1 MCGIIGYIGTKSAS
15 SIILEGLRRLE
26 YRGYDSAGL
35 CILNNGR
42 FELRK
47 KAGRINDLAALLAK
61 QPAKGTTGI
70 GHTRWATH
78 GPPTDQNAHPH
89 LDQSGKVA
97 LVHNGV
103 IENHQQLKQRLLAK
117 GHQFVSQTDT
127 EVLAHLV
134 GDYYDELGKSAL
146 PGTTGSGKNAPPA
159 SDGAA
164 LTEAVR
170 LALKDVVGTYGIAVV
185 HADHPNAIVGARRGS
200 PLLLGV
206 GRDENFLASD
216 VSAIIAHTRRVV
228 YLNDFEIVTLTR
240 DDFQVSTIE
249 AAAVSP
255 QIREVEFAA
264 EEVERGKFPHFMLKE
279 IFEQPHAVQNASRG
293 RISLQDGTARL
304 GGLNLSPAELRAV
317 DRIIYIGC
325 GTALHAGMIGE
336 YLMEELARIP
346 TEVDCA
352 SECRYRNAPI
362 EKNTLVFAISQSGET
377 IDTLAAVREFR
388 RKGHKTLGVV
398 NVVGSTIARE
408 VDGGTYM
415 HAGPEIGVAATKTFT
430 SQVTLLTL
438 LAVLM
443 GRMRHLAATR
453 GSEILKELE
462 QIPAK
467 MERILQQSDAIAVIA
482 KKYCEANSFLFLA
495 RQYNYPIAM
504 EGALK
509 LKEISYIHA
518 EGYPAAEMKHGP
530 IALVDP
536 RTPSVFLCPRS
547 AVYDKVMSNIEEV
560 KARKGPV
567 IAVATEGDEEIRKR
581 ADDVMYIPDTMDCLQ
596 PLLTVVP
603 LQLLAY
609 HIAIARGCDVDK
621 PRNLAKSVTVE

>member
-1 MCGIIGYIGTKSAS
+1 MCGIIGYIGSKPAP

-35 CILNNGR
+35 CILNNGK

-47 KAGRINDLAALLAK
+47 KTGRINDLAAVLRK
-61 QPAKGTTGI
+61 QPAKGNTGI

-78 GPPTDQNAHPH
+78 GPPTDENAHPH
-89 LDQSGKVA
+89 LDQSGKIAV
-97 LVHNGV
+97 VHNGV
-103 IENHQQLKQRLLAK
+103 IENHQQLKERLLAK
-117 GHQFVSQTDT
+117 GHKFTSQTDT
-127 EVLAHLV
+127 EVLAHLI
-134 GDYYDELGKSAL
+134 GEYYKPDGKDGGAL
-146 PGTTGSGKNAPPA
+146 A
-159 SDGAA
+159 D
-164 LTEAVR
+164 AVR
-170 LALKDVVGTYGIAVV
+170 RALKEVIGTYGIAVV
-185 HADHPNAIVGARRGS
+185 HVDHPNVIVGARRGS
-200 PLLLGV
+200 PLLIGV

-216 VSAIIAHTRRVV
+216 VGAIIAHTRRVV
-228 YLNDFEIVTLTR
+228 YLNDLEIVTLTR

-255 QIREVEFAA
+255 EIKEVEFASEDA
-264 EEVERGKFPHFMLKE
+264 ERGKFPHFMLKE
-279 IFEQPHAVQNASRG
+279 IFEQPQAVQNALRG
-293 RISLQDGTARL
+293 RISHEEATARL
-304 GGLNLSPAELRAV
+304 GGLSLSASELRAV
-317 DRIIYIGC
+317 DRIIYVAC

-336 YLMEELARIP
+336 YLMEDLARVP
-346 TEVDCA
+346 TEWEYA
-352 SECRYRNAPI
+352 SEFRYRNAPV
-362 EKNTLVFAISQSGET
+362 EKHTLVFAISQSGET
-377 IDTLAAVREFR
+377 IDTLGAVRESKR
-388 RKGHKTLGVV
+388 RGHRTLGVI

-430 SQVTLLTL
+430 SQATIMTL

-453 GSEILKELE
+453 GTEILKELE
-462 QIPAK
+462 QIPTK
-467 MERILQQSDAIAVIA
+467 MECILKQNDAIAAIA

-495 RQYNYPIAM
+495 RQYNYPVAL

-530 IALVDP
+530 IALVEP
-536 RTPSVFLCPRS
+536 RTPSVFICPKN

-567 IAVATEGDEEIRKR
+567 IVVATEGDDEIRKK
-581 ADDVMYIPDTMDCLQ
+581 ADDVMFIPGTLDCLE

-609 HIAIARGCDVDK
+609 HIAVLRGCDVDK